1 MAKFQRKQN
10 LVDGKVQGGLVTRIM
25 CHWLCFFGITAFLF
39 VVLQAMLG
47 DPAVSMSE
55 RLTAAMR
62 EYALLALVILAVLPA
77 FALDTIRFSNRFVG
91 PVFRLRRALRELGE
105 HGATDT
111 VQFRDNDFWQEIAG
125 DLNKV
130 IARVR
135 FSEASS
141 PQPADRSTAGHA

>member
-25 CHWLCFFGITAFLF
+25 CHWLCFFGVTAFLF
-39 VVLQAMLG
+39 VVLQTMLG
-47 DPAVSMSE
+47 DPAVPMSG
-55 RLTAAMR
+55 RLSAAIR
-62 EYALLALVILAVLPA
+62 EYALLAIVIFAVLPA

-105 HGATDT
+105 KGDTDP
-111 VQFRDNDFWQEIAG
+111 VQFRDNDFWQDIAG
-125 DLNKV
+125 DLNRV

-135 FSEASS
+135 VARASGSESRETSSAS
-141 PQPADRSTAGHA
+141 